1 MKRMLI
7 NATQA
12 EELRVAIADGQKLI
26 DLDLETPAHE
36 QKKANVYKARITRVE
51 HSLEAC
57 FVNYGSE
64 RHGFLPFKEINPSA
78 LPLPEGT
85 KPNNVNLKDVLREGQ
100 ELIVQVEK
108 EERGTKGAAL
118 STYISLAGRY
128 SVLMPNSPKSG
139 GVSRRISGE
148 ERDQIRSIMDQLD
161 IPKDTGLIIR
171 TAGVGRDIEE
181 LQWDL
186 DYLKQLW
193 TAIEKAAGEHK
204 APFLIYQESN
214 LIIRALRD
222 YLRDDITEILID
234 DEAVYQSALEFM
246 QLVMPYN
253 LRKLKQ
259 YQSEAPLFTRYQI
272 ESQIETAFAREV
284 TLPSG
289 GSLVIDH
296 TEALLS
302 IDINSARATKG
313 SDIEE
318 TAFHTNLEA
327 ADEIARQ
334 LRIRDLGGLVVI
346 DFIDMLNRGNQRK
359 VEERIRDA
367 LSYDRARIQ
376 TGRISKF
383 GLLEMSRQRMRPSIG
398 ESSYQ
403 VCPRCIGHGSIRS
416 VESLALSM
424 IRLIEEEAIKEHSG
438 QIVAQAPT
446 KVANFMHNEKRDAIS
461 TIEKRHDVPIL
472 LLANPDMNTPRFEIK
487 RLRTA
492 EVSGDPSYLQ
502 VNLEEGEVVASET
515 TKSIAAAE
523 KPAVSG
529 LRPTGPAPQKRVVKK
544 SFWASILAFFTGSD
558 ASEGKPRRSKRKP
571 RPARKKAAKPNQQRH
586 QSNQNSGSKKTTKRV
601 NQRKKT
607 GKKTGRK
614 KTSKK
619 VAQKQ
624 NPNQNQAQKQGQNQ
638 NNQNNNATDA
648 NTADGNTNTP
658 RRRGKRGGRK
668 RRSRQSPQQQNNQNP
683 NNNQQ
688 AAENQQQG
696 SGQNAGN
703 QGDSDQNTA
712 NQNQGN
718 GNSNQNARPQNSA
731 QQTSNQING
740 NQAKPAQ
747 DNQNTSQQ
755 KSQPEQGSSAQAS
768 VAQASVDRAPS
779 QSGQKPPVENQS
791 APKPADQHQS
801 KVTAETS
808 AKTHNQD
815 RTESQSPGQSP
826 KRPPAQT
833 QNQTEKPAQDQ
844 RSNQSQKPAQQ
855 QSAAPN
861 ESASQPASSN
871 APAATKPA
879 TNRPASPNRTSGN
892 QSGNES
898 KPASNANKP
907 AQPVTEPPKSPSA
920 APAQKP
926 ADQVKSTGP
935 SAKPEAVKGIYSLGE
950 TPAPKPAKP
959 AAKPPS
965 KPSGSDKTASSS

>member
-148 ERDQIRSIMDQLD
+148 ERDQIRAIMDQLD
-161 IPKDTGLIIR
+161 IPKNTGLIIR

-193 TAIEKAAGEHK
+193 AAIEKAAGEHK

-222 YLRDDITEILID
+222 YLRDDINEILID
-234 DEAVYQSALEFM
+234 DEGVYQSALEFM

-259 YQSEAPLFTRYQI
+259 YKNETPLFTRYQI

-296 TEALLS
+296 TEAMLS
-302 IDINSARATKG
+302 IDINSARSTKG
-313 SDIEE
+313 ADIEE
-318 TAFHTNLEA
+318 TAFQTNLEA
-327 ADEIARQ
+327 SDEIARQ

-346 DFIDMLNRGNQRK
+346 DYIDMLNRGNQRK
-359 VEERIRDA
+359 VEERLRDA
-367 LSYDRARIQ
+367 LSHDRARIQ

-424 IRLIEEEAIKEHSG
+424 IRLIEEEAIKDHTG
-438 QIVAQAPT
+438 QILAQAPT
-446 KVANFMHNEKRDAIS
+446 KVANFLHNEKREAIS
-461 TIEKRHDVPIL
+461 SIEKRHDVPIL
-472 LLANPDMNTPRFEIK
+472 VLANPDMHTPRFEIK
-487 RLRTA
+487 RLRKA
-492 EVSGDPSYLQ
+492 EVSTDPSYLQ
-502 VNLEEGEVVASET
+502 INLDEGEVVASET

-529 LRPTGPAPQKRVVKK
+529 VRPSGPAPQKHVAKK
-544 SFWASILAFFTGSD
+544 SWWSSVIAFFTGNGTG
-558 ASEGKPRRSKRKP
+558 EEKPRRNKQKPKSKH
-571 RPARKKAAKPNQQRH
+571 KKTNRR
-586 QSNQNSGSKKTTKRV
+586 QNKQTKHKNGAKKTTRHTS
-601 NQRKKT
+601 Q
-607 GKKTGRK
+607 RK

-619 VAQKQ
+619 TTHKKAHKKAAKKQ
-624 NPNQNQAQKQGQNQ
+624 AKKHNQAQNQAQNKPNSDSD
-638 NNQNNNATDA
+638 TE
-648 NTADGNTNTP
+648 GNKSTP

-668 RRSRQSPQQQNNQNP
+668 RRSRQQQPQQSQTD
-683 NNNQQ
+683 
-688 AAENQQQG
+688 NQQQKTNQNTV
-696 SGQNAGN
+696 SQDKAGQTSADKNPGN
-703 QGDSDQNTA
+703 QSVNTSGSKPQQAKQQA
-712 NQNQGN
+712 NNRNSRSQQPRASQA
-718 GNSNQNARPQNSA
+718 NSNQASDVPTKPKSQDKQTPPTASQPAKIVQDSAPANNSKPVQTQLDTRPAMEKPSKPSQQQPAEVRSNHTSSHSA
-731 QQTSNQING
+731 NRVNKPANDS
-740 NQAKPAQ
+740 AKPAQ
-747 DNQNTSQQ
+747 
-755 KSQPEQGSSAQAS
+755 PAAQA
-768 VAQASVDRAPS
+768 
-779 QSGQKPPVENQS
+779 
-791 APKPADQHQS
+791 
-801 KVTAETS
+801 
-808 AKTHNQD
+808 
-815 RTESQSPGQSP
+815 
-826 KRPPAQT
+826 
-833 QNQTEKPAQDQ
+833 
-844 RSNQSQKPAQQ
+844 
-855 QSAAPN
+855 
-861 ESASQPASSN
+861 
-871 APAATKPA
+871 
-879 TNRPASPNRTSGN
+879 
-892 QSGNES
+892 
-898 KPASNANKP
+898 
-907 AQPVTEPPKSPSA
+907 PKSTST

-926 ADQVKSTGP
+926 ADQVKSNGP
-935 SAKPEAVKGIYSLGE
+935 SAKPESVKGLYSLGE
-950 TPAPKPAKP
+950 SSAAKPAKSSD
-959 AAKPPS
+959 AGTAKPN
-965 KPSGSDKTASSS
+965 SGGTPGRSGTEG

>member
-64 RHGFLPFKEINPSA
+64 RHGFLPFKEINPNA
-78 LPLPEGT
+78 LPLPQGT
-85 KPNNVNLKDVLREGQ
+85 NPNNVNLKDVLREGQ

-148 ERDQIRSIMDQLD
+148 ERDQVRAIMDQLT

-193 TAIEKAAGEHK
+193 AAIEKAAGEHQ

-222 YLRDDITEILID
+222 YLRDDINEILID
-234 DEAVYQSALEFM
+234 DENVYQSALEFM

-259 YQSEAPLFTRYQI
+259 YKNETPLFTRYQI

-296 TEALLS
+296 TEAMLS

-313 SDIEE
+313 ADIEE
-318 TAFHTNLEA
+318 TAFQTNLEA
-327 ADEIARQ
+327 SDEIARQ

-359 VEERIRDA
+359 VEERLRDA
-367 LSYDRARIQ
+367 LSHDRARIQ

-424 IRLIEEEAIKEHSG
+424 IRLIEEEAIKDHTG
-438 QIVAQAPT
+438 QILAQAPT
-446 KVANFMHNEKRDAIS
+446 KVANFLHNEKREAIS
-461 TIEKRHDVPIL
+461 SIEKRHDVPIL
-472 LLANPDMNTPRFEIK
+472 VLANPDMQTPRFEIK
-487 RLRTA
+487 RLRKA
-492 EVSGDPSYLQ
+492 EVSTDPSYLQ
-502 VNLEEGEVVASET
+502 INLDEGEVVASET
-515 TKSIAAAE
+515 TKSVAAAE

-529 LRPTGPAPQKRVVKK
+529 VRPSGPAPRKHTAKK
-544 SFWASILAFFTGSD
+544 SWWSSILAFFTGNT
-558 ASEGKPRRSKRKP
+558 ASEEKPRRNKQKP
-571 RPARKKAAKPNQQRH
+571 KRKKADKTNKRQNQQSRH
-586 QSNQNSGSKKTTKRV
+586 NNGAKKTTKRT
-601 NQRKKT
+601 NQ
-607 GKKTGRK
+607 RK

-619 VAQKQ
+619 TAHKKAHKKAAKKQ
-624 NPNQNQAQKQGQNQ
+624 AKKHNQAQSQAQNKPG
-638 NNQNNNATDA
+638 NGSATD
-648 NTADGNTNTP
+648 GNKSTP

-668 RRSRQSPQQQNNQNP
+668 RRSRQQQPQQQN
-683 NNNQQ
+683 Q
-688 AAENQQQG
+688 AGNQQQKTSHNNDQPG
-696 SGQNAGN
+696 GNKNA
-703 QGDSDQNTA
+703 A
-712 NQNQGN
+712 NQANSATTAKPQQPQQAKQQAN
-718 GNSNQNARPQNSA
+718 SHEQQPQANSNRTNDAPAKPKSQDKQAPSTASQPVNGPANPAPTSNNKPVNQPKPAAEARPKTQTPEQNNTQPVQTQLDTRPAAIDKPRKSS
-731 QQTSNQING
+731 QQPAETKPNQASG
-740 NQAKPAQ
+740 HQTDRANQAASDSAKPAQ
-747 DNQNTSQQ
+747 STTQT
-755 KSQPEQGSSAQAS
+755 A
-768 VAQASVDRAPS
+768 
-779 QSGQKPPVENQS
+779 
-791 APKPADQHQS
+791 KPAP
-801 KVTAETS
+801 T
-808 AKTHNQD
+808 
-815 RTESQSPGQSP
+815 
-826 KRPPAQT
+826 
-833 QNQTEKPAQDQ
+833 
-844 RSNQSQKPAQQ
+844 
-855 QSAAPN
+855 
-861 ESASQPASSN
+861 
-871 APAATKPA
+871 
-879 TNRPASPNRTSGN
+879 
-892 QSGNES
+892 
-898 KPASNANKP
+898 
-907 AQPVTEPPKSPSA
+907 

-926 ADQVKSTGP
+926 AGEVKSDGP
-935 SAKPEAVKGIYSLGE
+935 SAKPEAVKGLYSLGE
-950 TPAPKPAKP
+950 SS
-959 AAKPPS
+959 AAKPGKSSAAGTPPS
-965 KPSGSDKTASSS
+965 SGNTPERSGTEG